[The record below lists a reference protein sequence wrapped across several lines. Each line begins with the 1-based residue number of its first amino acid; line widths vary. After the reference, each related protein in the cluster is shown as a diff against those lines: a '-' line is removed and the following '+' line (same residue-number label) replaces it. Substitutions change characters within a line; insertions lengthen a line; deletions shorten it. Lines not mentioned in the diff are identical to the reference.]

1 MQSHTVLR
9 ILVGAIVA
17 ILAVILLGVIAKV
30 GGALMSLGLKLVLVL
45 LLVAVVVRFMSL
57 IDERRRPF

>member
-1 MQSHTVLR
+1 MQSQTVLR
-9 ILVGAIVA
+9 FLVGAIVA
-17 ILAVILLGVIAKV
+17 ILAVVLLGVIAKV
-30 GGALMSLGLKLVLVL
+30 GGVLLSLALKLVLVL